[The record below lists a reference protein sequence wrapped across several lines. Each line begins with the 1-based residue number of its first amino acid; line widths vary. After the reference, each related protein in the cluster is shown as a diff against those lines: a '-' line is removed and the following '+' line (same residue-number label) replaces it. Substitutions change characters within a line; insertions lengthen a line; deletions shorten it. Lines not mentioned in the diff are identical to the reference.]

1 MPTALLLDIR
11 SDVNADPVSVVFGLK
26 LLCKQIWESAPW
38 EPVVVIRHGA
48 PPLEVSPLG
57 SPPNRTLE
65 AIERVLAPEA
75 LKAAAASATDAPLDL
90 APLLSAGV
98 GSLKAGLAMGQGAQA
113 VLVTGHPTALAN
125 VPADVYS
132 PCDACWLRVHVVALE
147 VPSRPPQHGAAE
159 APEAPKAAP
168 DVKAMQQ
175 SAAYRLVGAT
185 GGAFLCL
192 RSASLSRGHSKQ
204 WWSTAMHHIADV
216 HYPQFEAAL
225 RCGHLQCAISM
236 HPNPSIMSLL
246 PQPSPFPTTIAVI
259 GFVDAD
265 TMLDHP
271 MAAHFVLLGCGSVD
285 LTEAPTPAPAS
296 LPPLVSLLRALLC
309 TKPLATSSP
318 SPTLAAVVALGP
330 WAEGAHGWGSG
341 NAGAMGLLRAVADDR
356 GAAQASPS
364 YHVVLSVIDTALS
377 AHTPHTSGA
386 AEISQRDQDDSLEGV
401 SAFIKHF
408 TKASR
413 YIKKLP
419 ERASALQAECTAL
432 RQLAV
437 ALGCLHALQ
446 PLQELLDNEIEA
458 QREVEREV
466 ETRLDAVE
474 APNAHQHQTRWAAQK
489 ATRTSAEVQQEL
501 EAAQE
506 TQDALVAALE
516 LLEGGPDMEPTTAH
530 AMETDG

>member
-1 MPTALLLDIR
+1 MGIGTVGACGGDPAWRSSLGSLAAWFAAESDIGSDVRASPLLDSR
-11 SDVNADPVSVVFGLK
+11 
-26 LLCKQIWESAPW
+26 E
-38 EPVVVIRHGA
+38 
-48 PPLEVSPLG
+48 
-57 SPPNRTLE
+57 
-65 AIERVLAPEA
+65 ERVLAPEA

-175 SAAYRLVGAT
+175 AIRA
-185 GGAFLCL
+185 
-192 RSASLSRGHSKQ
+192 
-204 WWSTAMHHIADV
+204 STAPEARV
-216 HYPQFEAAL
+216 RRRLEAAL

-364 YHVVLSVIDTALS
+364 YH
-377 AHTPHTSGA
+377 
-386 AEISQRDQDDSLEGV
+386 
-401 SAFIKHF
+401 
-408 TKASR
+408 
-413 YIKKLP
+413 KLP

-474 APNAHQHQTRWAAQK
+474 APNAHQHQTRW
-489 ATRTSAEVQQEL
+489 
-501 EAAQE
+501 
-506 TQDALVAALE
+506 
-516 LLEGGPDMEPTTAH
+516 
-530 AMETDG
+530 